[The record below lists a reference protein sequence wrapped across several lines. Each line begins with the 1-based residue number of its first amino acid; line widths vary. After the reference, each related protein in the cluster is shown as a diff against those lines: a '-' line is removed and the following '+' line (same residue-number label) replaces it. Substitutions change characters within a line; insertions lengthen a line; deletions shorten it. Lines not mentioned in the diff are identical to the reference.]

1 MTSLNINPLIFN
13 NNKNEVSLSPKTI
26 EWKKQIATL
35 SKKKDLSAI
44 EYLNSK
50 YGAKIKNIHNEI
62 QKEQKEQKENKEKNK
77 DKSIQYNQT
86 KNDAV
91 VFAYFDYDDD
101 STIYLMYIPNDN
113 DIKVNDTKVSNIELN
128 FDTYIPSLNVIEIVD
143 GSYNIECLEE
153 KIVIK
158 GYVYGFCLSNETYY
172 FKKININQYIEYV
185 QRNNIQEDEEDD
197 EDKNVDYSDN
207 ESENSDED
215 DKNSEDN
222 EDDDDDDDDE
232 EDNEEDNEDDA
243 DEDEADE
250 DEADEVVE
258 DTENIDEEEEDNT
271 DNDTEKNDEDNN
283 EDQNI
288 GIEDENLEDNITDNI
303 DQNIDDNDNT
313 FEIKKKVRQK
323 KIKPLKCQLPTN
335 IEDFNVILNVLKP
348 ENKTVLIS
356 ELELNIKRQIN
367 IKIFDKIK
375 LPKKTIQL
383 IEKGIYNYTIE
394 KCNMRDIIPLWDNP
408 YFLEIY
414 ISKSKNIYSNLISK
428 SYVNNVKL
436 IEKIKN
442 GTILPYD
449 LAFIDTHK
457 LFPERWADII
467 DEKLKVDK
475 MLNESLQECATDIF
489 ECPRCH
495 KNKTIY
501 LQIQL
506 RSSDEPMTNF
516 ITCMNCGNK
525 WQIE

>member
-1 MTSLNINPLIFN
+1 MTSLKINPLLFN
-13 NNKNEVSLSPKTI
+13 NNKNEVSLSSKSF
-26 EWKKQIATL
+26 EWKKQISTF

-44 EYLNSK
+44 EFLNSK
-50 YGAKIKNIHNEI
+50 YGSKIKQFHNEHL
-62 QKEQKEQKENKEKNK
+62 QLLEKNK
-77 DKSIQYNQT
+77 DKNIKYSPTQ
-86 KNDAV
+86 NDAV

-101 STIYLMYIPNDN
+101 STIYLMYIPSDDN
-113 DIKVNDTKVSNIELN
+113 IKSNPNPIELN

-153 KIVIK
+153 KIVVK

-172 FKKININQYIEYV
+172 FKKIIIDQYIEFV
-185 QRNNIQEDEEDD
+185 QRNNIQEDED
-197 EDKNVDYSDN
+197 DKNMSYSDN
-207 ESENSDED
+207 ESEKSD
-215 DKNSEDN
+215 DKNCNS
-222 EDDDDDDDDE
+222 EDDDDDDDDDDDNDDDVDE
-232 EDNEEDNEDDA
+232 DVNDVNNIDNIDNDNDDDDDEDDDEDIDDEDN
-243 DEDEADE
+243 
-250 DEADEVVE
+250 
-258 DTENIDEEEEDNT
+258 
-271 DNDTEKNDEDNN
+271 TEKNDDE
-283 EDQNI
+283 ETLEEQNT
-288 GIEDENLEDNITDNI
+288 GNEDENLEDNLTDNL
-303 DQNIDDNDNT
+303 DQNTADIDNDIDIDN

-323 KIKPLKCQLPTN
+323 KIKPLKCQLHTS
-335 IEDFNVILNVLKP
+335 IEDFNIILNVLKP
-348 ENKTVLIS
+348 ESKTTILS
-356 ELELNIKRQIN
+356 DLDLHQKRQIN
-367 IKIFDKIK
+367 IKIFEKIK

-394 KCNMRDIIPLWDNP
+394 KCNLRDILPLWDNP

-414 ISKSKNIYSNLISK
+414 MSKSKNIYSNLNSK
-428 SYVNNVKL
+428 SYVNNIKL

-442 GTILPYD
+442 GSILPYD

-475 MLNESLQECATDIF
+475 MLNESLQESATDIF

>member
-13 NNKNEVSLSPKTI
+13 NNKNEVSLSPKPI

-62 QKEQKEQKENKEKNK
+62 QKENKEKNK

-113 DIKVNDTKVSNIELN
+113 DIKVSNIELN

-197 EDKNVDYSDN
+197 EDKNIDYSDN
-207 ESENSDED
+207 ETENSENSDED
-215 DKNSEDN
+215 DTDNEDE
-222 EDDDDDDDDE
+222 EDDDDDVEDDDDGDG
-232 EDNEEDNEDDA
+232 DNVDN
-243 DEDEADE
+243 
-250 DEADEVVE
+250 VIE

-271 DNDTEKNDEDNN
+271 DNDTEKNDDEDAN

-323 KIKPLKCQLPTN
+323 KIKTLKCQLPTN

-348 ENKTVLIS
+348 ENKTVLIP

-394 KCNMRDIIPLWDNP
+394 KCNTRDIIPLWDNP

-475 MLNESLQECATDIF
+475 MLNESLQESATDIF

>member
-1 MTSLNINPLIFN
+1 MTSLNINPIIFN
-13 NNKNEVSLSPKTI
+13 NTKSEVSLSNKTI

-44 EYLNSK
+44 DYLNTK
-50 YGAKIKNIHNEI
+50 YGSKIKQIHIEI
-62 QKEQKEQKENKEKNK
+62 QKEQLLAKDKNK
-77 DKSIQYNQT
+77 IKDKNIKNTQNSQFSQT
-86 KNDAV
+86 SQSSQSKNDAV

-101 STIYLMYIPNDN
+101 STIYLMYIPND
-113 DIKVNDTKVSNIELN
+113 DDTKANNIELN

-153 KIVIK
+153 KIIIK

-172 FKKININQYIEYV
+172 FKKINIDQYIEYV
-185 QRNNIQEDEEDD
+185 QRNNIHEDEEDE
-197 EDKNVDYSDN
+197 EDKNMTYSDN
-207 ESENSDED
+207 ESENES
-215 DKNSEDN
+215 DN
-222 EDDDDDDDDE
+222 ESDNESENCNSDDENDDDQD
-232 EDNEEDNEDDA
+232 
-243 DEDEADE
+243 
-250 DEADEVVE
+250 
-258 DTENIDEEEEDNT
+258 DNT
-271 DNDTEKNDEDNN
+271 DNDADDADDAEDADDADDAEEDDAEDAEDDTEKN
-283 EDQNI
+283 I
-288 GIEDENLEDNITDNI
+288 GNDDDNLEDNITDNI
-303 DQNIDDNDNT
+303 TDNADQNIDENDNENDNNY
-313 FEIKKKVRQK
+313 EIKKKVRQK
-323 KIKPLKCQLPTN
+323 KIKPLKCQLHTT
-335 IEDFNVILNVLKP
+335 IEDFNIILNALKP
-348 ENKTVLIS
+348 ENKTLIITES
-356 ELELNIKRQIN
+356 ELHLKRQLN
-367 IKIFDKIK
+367 IKIFEKIK

-394 KCNMRDIIPLWDNP
+394 KCNTRDIMPLWDNP
-408 YFLEIY
+408 YFIDIY
-414 ISKSKNIYSNLISK
+414 ISKSKNIYSNLNSK
-428 SYVNNVKL
+428 SYVNNAKL

-475 MLNESLQECATDIF
+475 MLNESLQESATDMF

-501 LQIQL
+501 LQIQI

>member
-13 NNKNEVSLSPKTI
+13 NNKNEISLSSKNI

-62 QKEQKEQKENKEKNK
+62 QKENKEKNK
-77 DKSIQYNQT
+77 DKNVQNVQNVQYDQS

-101 STIYLMYIPNDN
+101 STIYLMYIPND
-113 DIKVNDTKVSNIELN
+113 IKVNNIELN

-185 QRNNIQEDEEDD
+185 QRNNIQEDEEND
-197 EDKNVDYSDN
+197 EDKNIDYSDN
-207 ESENSDED
+207 ES
-215 DKNSEDN
+215 
-222 EDDDDDDDDE
+222 DDDSDDE
-232 EDNEEDNEDDA
+232 TDDESDNDESDNDESDNEEEEAEAEEDDNA
-243 DEDEADE
+243 NNAID
-250 DEADEVVE
+250 
-258 DTENIDEEEEDNT
+258 DTEDIDDEEDNT
-271 DNDTEKNDEDNN
+271 DNDTEKNDDEDAN

-303 DQNIDDNDNT
+303 DQNIDDNT

-335 IEDFNVILNVLKP
+335 IDDFNIILNVLKS
-348 ENKTVLIS
+348 ENKTVLIP